1 MKANVEFIDDFS
13 AFTNCWKSIAKKFC
27 AVLVC
32 AFTVTVASAQ
42 SAGLEA
48 RTKGMHS
55 ENGWYLSPHG
65 SVKVLMLFVEIDYDL
80 NPGDDPNPKGTAE
93 WKPGQLPS
101 YKDDIFDAEE
111 LKAPQATMSR
121 YYHDCSLGNLRVTGD
136 YWYEVITIKESEMG
150 GMNLSRLKKAVCDY
164 LPGPRHFKTGRNTP
178 LSSFDQWKNTT
189 PMGRERMNEPDDEF
203 SFDHV
208 MMLVRNFT
216 LLRPNNGSASGS
228 SFGTLFGYRSDTH
241 SQFAARD
248 KVPQVILRHEF
259 NHLLIG
265 GNNFHCCGG
274 SGATFTNYF
283 IPTIYGWG
291 MMGLVNSSFGICNA
305 WDRYRLGWKA
315 KGRDFL
321 IGARTPD
328 NSRDVLSDLDASLPE
343 HQGQYLL
350 RDFASTGDALRIK
363 LPFIPENEFP
373 QYLWVENHQTAPRN
387 GVESDQF
394 VYSDAD
400 QLTAATPGL
409 YMLMQIDRNEK
420 EGAPTFG
427 GYADYMRPILADG
440 FHDFVW
446 TADSAKSL
454 IGGIPT
460 RKHIKSA
467 HFANPL
473 TGSNDMQAI
482 SFNKNP
488 DDQTLEFDD
497 ILDPLFEI
505 GPGGT
510 AIHMPKYGHARH
522 AFTMQGNRKISVGA
536 NPSANSMMT
545 YVSGRNLPKKDND
558 GNNRAVRLNGIS
570 IEIME
575 ERNDGS
581 ILVNVRFDDTNI
593 ENQVRWCADLI
604 ELHDIGGAEND
615 LEFLPGA
622 VLTLD
627 HGRTATRRDNP
638 TFRRKEQVFVSP
650 TSLELLP
657 GTNTFLHP
665 RARLLLENGSRIVV
679 QKDAVLHTERK
690 SKVVLKNGSQ
700 IIVEPGGKITGD
712 SKAIRAKSGSEVIYR

>member
-1 MKANVEFIDDFS
+1 MKAKVEFINDFS
-13 AFTNCWKSIAKKFC
+13 AFPSSWHSLARRY
-27 AVLVC
+27 
-32 AFTVTVASAQ
+32 FTVLSCVLTATILSAQ
-42 SAGLEA
+42 SAGLED

-80 NPGDDPNPKGTAE
+80 NPGDDPNPKGTPE

-101 YKDDIFDAEE
+101 YRDDIFDAEE
-111 LKAPQATMSR
+111 LKAPQATMTR

-189 PMGRERMNEPDDEF
+189 PMGRQRLNEPDEEF

-228 SFGTLFGYRSDTH
+228 SFGTLFGYRSDSH
-241 SQFAARD
+241 SQFAARER
-248 KVPQVILRHEF
+248 VPQEILRHEF

-315 KGRDFL
+315 EGRSFL
-321 IGARTPD
+321 IAARTPD
-328 NSRDVLSDLDASLPE
+328 NSRDVMADLDANLPQQ
-343 HQGQYLL
+343 QGQYLL
-350 RDFASTGDALRIK
+350 RDFATSGDALRIK
-363 LPFIPENEFP
+363 LPFIPETEFP

-394 VYSDAD
+394 VYSDK
-400 QLTAATPGL
+400 LMAATPGL
-409 YMLMQIDRNEK
+409 YMMMQIDRNDK
-420 EGAPTFG
+420 AGAATFG
-427 GYADYMRPILADG
+427 GYADYMRPLLADG

-446 TADSAKSL
+446 TSDSAKSL

-460 RKHIKSA
+460 RKHIKPS

-473 TGSNDMQAI
+473 SGSNDMQAI

-497 ILDPLFEI
+497 IVDPLFEI
-505 GPGGT
+505 GRGGT

-522 AFTMQGNRKISVGA
+522 AFTTRGNHKVSMGS

-545 YVSGRNLPKKDND
+545 YVSGRNLPKKDNEQ
-558 GNNRAVRLNGIS
+558 NNRAVRLNGIS
-570 IEIME
+570 VEILE

-581 ILVNVRFDDTNI
+581 VLINVRFNDTKI
-593 ENQVRWCADLI
+593 DGQVRWCADLI
-604 ELHDIGGAEND
+604 ELHEINEAEYD
-615 LEFLPGA
+615 LEVLAGA
-622 VLTLD
+622 LVTLD

-638 TFRRKEQVFVSP
+638 TLRRKEQVFVSP
-650 TSLELLP
+650 SRLELMP
-657 GTNTFLHP
+657 GTNTILHP
-665 RARLLLENGSRIVV
+665 GARLLIENGSQIIVKKNAML
-679 QKDAVLHTERK
+679 QLEKK

-700 IIVEPGGKITGD
+700 IIVEPGGKIGGD
-712 SKAIRAKSGSEVIYR
+712 LKSIKARGSSEVIYR